1 MNLAYELW
9 DVFTDTAFAGN
20 PLALVPDA
28 DLLNDEQ
35 MQQIAQEFNLS
46 ETSFVLPSDAG
57 DVRARYFTPARELPM
72 AGHPS
77 IGSVYALHAA
87 GRFEWETKPKK
98 VGLELAVG
106 VREMGLEYEGDRLAR
121 VWMNQGLPELVKT
134 IQNRAGVATAL
145 SLSEVDL
152 ADLPVQIVSA
162 GVPFML
168 VPLKTLDALGRVS
181 LDVDAL
187 PAGLPNDHRAVFAF
201 TTNAPESDIRS
212 RMLGEALG
220 VIEDPA
226 TGGAH
231 GPLGWYVKTHELI
244 TASDTLSFVSHQGV
258 EMGRASEIH
267 VRVNAAGEV
276 EVGGQA
282 VKVAAGTLYL

>member
-1 MNLAYELW
+1 MKRMNLPYELW
-9 DVFTDTAFAGN
+9 DVFTDTPFSGN

-28 DLLNDEQ
+28 EGLSEQQ
-35 MQQIAQEFNLS
+35 MQAIAKEFNLS
-46 ETSFVLPSDAG
+46 ETSFVLPSKVG

-77 IGSVYALHAA
+77 IGTVYALQAA
-87 GRFEWETKPKK
+87 GRIGGEK

-106 VREMGLEYEGDRLAR
+106 VREMGLEYEGKSLAR
-121 VWMNQGLPELVKT
+121 VWMNQGVPELHKT
-134 IQNRAGVATAL
+134 IDKRAAVAKAL
-145 SLSEVDL
+145 RLNEADL
-152 ADLPVQIVSA
+152 ADTPVQIVSA
-162 GVPFML
+162 GVAFML
-168 VPLKTLDALGRVS
+168 VHLKTLDALGRVS
-181 LDVDAL
+181 LDIDAL
-187 PAGLPNDHRAVFAF
+187 PAGLPDDHRAVFAF
-201 TTNAPESDIRS
+201 TTDAPDSDIRS

-231 GPLGWYVKTHELI
+231 GPLGWYVKTHGLVKPHD
-244 TASDTLSFVSHQGV
+244 ALSFVSHQGV
-258 EMGRASEIH
+258 EMGRSSEIH
-267 VRVNAAGEV
+267 VRVSANGEV